1 MPGQIVDTESARE
14 FMKEAMSRISAE
26 ETAAI
31 VGELR
36 EKSRRFRARLDAAR
50 IHELDDAGLR
60 ALLRSVFSTRRSA
73 DALLGKNPRLRH
85 HAADLLHGPG
95 PTPSRFQRFCGALEG
110 ADDTVRFDLAS
121 ELLHYHSPDEY
132 WLWTRWMWNPR
143 NETGAL
149 RLVTMDGY
157 DFHGRDLGESYLKV
171 GEAVAFVSETA
182 KAIGLQSHDSGLFG
196 TTVYL
201 CLVYVIYMYTTLRL
215 RMTQEFNQVVPELPE
230 LSRRILG
237 IHRPEPLEV

>member
-14 FMKEAMSRISAE
+14 FMKEALSRISE
-26 ETAAI
+26 EEMNAI
-31 VGELR
+31 VGELE
-36 EKSRRFRARLDAAR
+36 EKSRRFRLLLAADRVPALD
-50 IHELDDAGLR
+50 EEGLGH
-60 ALLRSVFSTRRSA
+60 LLRSVFSTRRA
-73 DALLGKNPRLRH
+73 APKVLQTNGVEQLRDSI
-85 HAADLLHGPG
+85 ADLLYGG
-95 PTPSRFQRFCGALEG
+95 GTTRARFSSFCEHLRGVDE
-110 ADDTVRFDLAS
+110 TVPFDLAS
-121 ELLHYHSPDEY
+121 ELLHYNQPDEL

-143 NETGAL
+143 NQTGAL

-157 DFHGRDLGESYLKV
+157 DFAGRDLGETYLKV

-182 KAIGLQSHDSGLFG
+182 KAAGFQRAASGLFG

-215 RMTQEFNQVVPELPE
+215 RMTQEFNQVVPALPE

-237 IHRPEPLEV
+237 VHRLEV

>member
-1 MPGQIVDTESARE
+1 MPGQVVDTESARE
-14 FMKEAMSRISAE
+14 FMKEALSRISE
-26 ETAAI
+26 DEMAAL
-31 VGELR
+31 VCELR
-36 EKSRRFRARLDAAR
+36 EKSRRFRALLGSGDALDEAS
-50 IHELDDAGLR
+50 LR
-60 ALLRSVFSTRRSA
+60 RVLRSVFSTRRSA
-73 DALLGKNPRLRH
+73 DTVLAKNPGLRDDVR
-85 HAADLLHGPG
+85 DLLHGEG
-95 PTPSRFQRFCGALEG
+95 STALRFRTFCESLAGV
-110 ADDTVRFDLAS
+110 DDSVRFDLAS
-121 ELLHYHSPDEY
+121 ELLHYHDPDDY

-157 DFHGRDLGESYLKV
+157 DFHGRDLGETYLKV

-182 KAIGLQSHDSGLFG
+182 KAVGLQRADSGLFG

-215 RMTQEFNQVVPELPE
+215 RMTQEFNQVVPQLPE

-237 IHRPEPLEV
+237 IHRLEV

>member
-1 MPGQIVDTESARE
+1 MPGQVVDTESARE
-14 FMKEAMSRISAE
+14 FMKEALSRISE
-26 ETAAI
+26 EEMAAI

-36 EKSRRFRARLDAAR
+36 EKSRRFQARLDSER
-50 IHELDDAGLR
+50 IHELDEAELR
-60 ALLRSVFSTRRSA
+60 KVLRSIFSTRRSA
-73 DALLGKNPRLRH
+73 DALVGRNPRLRH
-85 HAADLLHGPG
+85 HAAELLHGPG
-95 PTPSRFQRFCGALEG
+95 PTASRFQRFCDSLE
-110 ADDTVRFDLAS
+110 ADEDSVRFDLAS
-121 ELLHYHSPDEY
+121 ELLHYHAPDEH

-143 NETGAL
+143 NESGAL

-157 DFHGRDLGESYLKV
+157 DFRGRDLGETYLKV

-182 KAIGLQSHDSGLFG
+182 KAVGLQRPDSGLFG

-215 RMTQEFNQVVPELPE
+215 RMTQEFNQVVPRLPE

-237 IHRPEPLEV
+237 IHRLEV

>member
-1 MPGQIVDTESARE
+1 MAGQVVDTESARE
-14 FMKEAMSRISAE
+14 FMKEALSRISE
-26 ETAAI
+26 MEMQAI
-31 VGELR
+31 VAELA
-36 EKSRRFRARLDAAR
+36 EKSRRFRWLLAHDRLGSLR
-50 IHELDDAGLR
+50 EDDLVR
-60 ALLRSVFSTRRSA
+60 LLRSIFSTRRGA
-73 DALLGKNPRLRH
+73 AAVLRANGAEPLREEIAELLYGAGATPVRFERFCDRLRGVEDS
-85 HAADLLHGPG
+85 A
-95 PTPSRFQRFCGALEG
+95 
-110 ADDTVRFDLAS
+110 RFDFAS
-121 ELLHYHSPDEY
+121 ELLHYNNPDEL

-143 NETGAL
+143 NSTGAL

-157 DFHGRDLGESYLKV
+157 DLAGSDRGETYLKV

-182 KAIGLQSHDSGLFG
+182 KAAGFQRAASGLFG

-237 IHRPEPLEV
+237 VHRLEV

>member
-14 FMKEAMSRISAE
+14 FMKEALSRISE
-26 ETAAI
+26 EEMNAI
-31 VGELR
+31 VGELE
-36 EKSRRFRARLDAAR
+36 EKSRRFRLLLAADRVSALD
-50 IHELDDAGLR
+50 EEGLGR
-60 ALLRSVFSTRRSA
+60 LLRSVFSTRRA
-73 DALLGKNPRLRH
+73 APKVLQANGVEPLREGI
-85 HAADLLHGPG
+85 ADLLYGG
-95 PTPSRFQRFCGALEG
+95 GTTRARFTSFCERLQGVDG
-110 ADDTVRFDLAS
+110 TVPFDLAS
-121 ELLHYHSPDEY
+121 ELLHYNQPDEL

-143 NETGAL
+143 NQTGAL

-157 DFHGRDLGESYLKV
+157 DFAGRDLGETYLRV

-182 KAIGLQSHDSGLFG
+182 KAAGFQRAASGLFG

-215 RMTQEFNQVVPELPE
+215 RLTQEFNQVVPELPE

-237 IHRPEPLEV
+237 VHRLEV